1 MATWKKLLHQGDV
14 STFTPSG
21 TAPNIDYSGM
31 DGGTDLVTEDLVYDL
46 VQNEL
51 VLAAA
56 GTTNAVQFTVDN
68 SQSVSATDALAHF
81 KLAGGLGI
89 TTTIASGGG
98 GSIDGTVTFAA
109 DIATSSTLGVAKF
122 AAAMFDIQASGAVTL
137 ANTVTFG
144 TGDVTLKT
152 TSSGDDISIDAH
164 QHIKLKVGDNGHWI
178 LNENGSDVAVF
189 QYTSGVDDELQL
201 NIGTTAGSMFR
212 FNSAGDFFTQNDVHV
227 GGNLTVQGNT
237 TTLNTE
243 QLTVDDQKFIIN
255 DNASTLA
262 NFTGG
267 ADPDGGMVLKA
278 GTTGNGDMRFA
289 DMVWRDDNQ
298 LTGWAARSYDGSF
311 SNNILTSTAG
321 AAAATAQVM
330 VMDFLSATG
339 TLTGDS
345 NGIGSIVCR
354 GNTGDREFF
363 IRVQ

>member
-1 MATWKKLLHQGDV
+1 
-14 STFTPSG
+14 
-21 TAPNIDYSGM
+21 M

-56 GTTNAVQFTVDN
+56 GTTNAVEVSGDN
-68 SQSVSATDALAHF
+68 GSSVSATDALAHF
-81 KLAGGLGI
+81 KYSGSNAI
-89 TTTIASGGG
+89 STSISAGGG
-98 GSIDGTVTFAA
+98 GTIDGTLTISA
-109 DIATSSTLGVAKF
+109 DTATTASLGVAKF
-122 AAAMFDIQASGAVTL
+122 KAAQFSVNAGDVNLQ
-137 ANTVTFG
+137 NTVTFNSG
-144 TGDVTLKT
+144 NVALKT
-152 TSSGDDISIDAH
+152 NSSGDDISIDAH

-178 LNENGSDVAVF
+178 LNENGSDVAIF
-189 QYTSGVDDELQL
+189 QYSEGVDDELQL
-201 NIGTTAGSMFR
+201 QIGTTAGTAFR

-227 GGNLTVQGNT
+227 GGNLTVQGET

-255 DNASTLA
+255 DNAGTLA

-311 SNNILTSTAG
+311 SNNVLGSFGATA
-321 AAAATAQVM
+321 THSAQVM
-330 VMDFLSATG
+330 VMDFIG
-339 TLTGDS
+339 TAVLTGNS
-345 NGIGSIVCR
+345 NGIGSIVCK
-354 GNTGDREFF
+354 GSSGDREFF